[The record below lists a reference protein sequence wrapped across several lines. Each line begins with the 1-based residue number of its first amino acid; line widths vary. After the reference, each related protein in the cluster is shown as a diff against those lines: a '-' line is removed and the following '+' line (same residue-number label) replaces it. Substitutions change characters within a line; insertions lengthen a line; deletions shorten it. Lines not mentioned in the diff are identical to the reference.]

1 MKEPEEEKKEKKLE
15 EAKEP
20 IKEKGLEMMEEAK
33 EIKNENKQTPIEIE
47 EKDWMGKLNYQRL
60 YVNINKLD
68 FI

>member
-33 EIKNENKQTPIEIE
+33 ELKKENKQPSIEME
-47 EKDWMGKLNYQRL
+47 DKE
-60 YVNINKLD
+60 
-68 FI
+68 